1 MIQTWMEV
9 TIDALQGLWQ
19 GFVGFIPALLG
30 AVIVFAIGWF
40 VSIWA
45 GKIITEILKRIK
57 FNLVF
62 EKGGWKAAMEKA
74 EVKMDAAGFVGTIIK
89 WVLII
94 VFLSAAIRILGIE
107 AFDHF
112 IAAIV
117 GYLPN
122 ILVATLI
129 FVVAVIVVDI
139 VTKVVRAGVEGIKVG
154 SGHLISAVVKWA
166 IWIFASL
173 AILHQLR
180 VAPAFMETLFTGLVA
195 VLVISFGIAFGLG
208 GKDVAADLLQDLR
221 KKLRG

>member
-1 MIQTWMEV
+1 MIQNWIEV
-9 TIDALQGLWQ
+9 TIGALQGLWQ
-19 GFVGFIPALLG
+19 GFVGFIPTLLG
-30 AVIVFAIGWF
+30 AVIVFVIGWF

-45 GKIITEILKRIK
+45 GKIIAEILKRIK
-57 FNLVF
+57 FNRIF
-62 EKGGWKAAMEKA
+62 EKGNWKTAMEKA
-74 EVKMDAAGFVGTIIK
+74 EVKVDAAGFVGAIIK

-129 FVVAVIVVDI
+129 FVVAVIVSDI
-139 VTKVVRAGVEGIKVG
+139 AAKVARAGLESIKVG
-154 SGHLISAVVKWA
+154 YGHLISGVVKWA
-166 IWIFASL
+166 IWIFAIL
-173 AILHQLR
+173 AILYQLG

-195 VLVISFGIAFGLG
+195 ILVISFGIAFGLG
-208 GKDVAADLLQDLR
+208 GKDVAAEFLQDLR
-221 KKLRG
+221 KKLKE